1 MEIKDAVRNA
11 MEFAVTSLGAER
23 TVGIRLEEVESS
35 RLDDRPV
42 WFITLSSVSNPSFR
56 PIFGQI
62 GADAEREYKT
72 FTVDKE
78 TGEVLAMKIRL
89 LAVPTL

>member
-23 TVGIRLEEVESS
+23 TVGIEC
-35 RLDDRPV
+35 
-42 WFITLSSVSNPSFR
+42 
-56 PIFGQI
+56 
-62 GADAEREYKT
+62 KT

-89 LAVPTL
+89 LAVPTV